1 MAITWG
7 EVVNSKG
14 KLGIEV
20 TLSNNEDKI
29 TTSVT
34 IDVYIWTRYSTK
46 DSSNTLYFNNES
58 SAATSAL
65 GDPVSINT
73 TSNSSWSTSNKKK
86 IYTYNV
92 SYNRTKA
99 NRTVKCAAKL
109 TGVDYIGGAMSVTA
123 SYSIPARQ
131 SYTVKY
137 NANGGGGAPSS
148 QTKYYGYDLT
158 LSSTKPT
165 RTGYIFKGWGTT
177 SGTTT
182 VSYSAGGT
190 YKTNSSITLYA
201 IWEAK
206 TYAVTYNANSGT
218 GAPDNQTKTY
228 GVSLTLSSKTP
239 SRQNYTFKGWA
250 TSSGSNTVVYN
261 PGDSYTSNSSITLY
275 AVWDLTYQKPTV
287 KILSISRHS
296 GIKNDD
302 NGTRACITF
311 SWSCDQSGGSNHVDS
326 IIIYYKKSTD
336 DDTAYATCKTVISS
350 DDGSTLTSNIQ
361 SPITDSDIEFSI
373 SYSYTIK
380 VVVTDSK
387 GGSTSVTTTLPGA
400 AFVIDFLSGGKGV
413 SMGKPAEIENAFE
426 CAFDIYA
433 NSIIY
438 DRFGKKVTNGFAE
451 YSSDS
456 AIDPNETTEQLVLT
470 NHANN
475 PLGSGKF
482 SYIITVFS
490 GDKGTSSY
498 RAQIAIPYDSLG
510 SMYHRYYNGS
520 WSDWRRHRNATNDCL
535 TSLWSGSWKTGTI
548 SVPNT
553 ENYTMFAVKNKAM
566 AVYVPCFKYG
576 NNIRG
581 GTFFTNASG
590 GTQYMSDFTATISG
604 ETWTYV
610 QCCNRQNTAKWQNS
624 QTKAVEVTNIYG
636 VM

>member
-7 EVVNSKG
+7 EIVNSKG

-20 TLSNNEDKI
+20 TLSNNENNI

-65 GDPVSINT
+65 DDPVSINT
-73 TSNSSWSTSNKKK
+73 TSNSSWSTSNKVK
-86 IYTYNV
+86 IHTYNV
-92 SYNRTKA
+92 SYNRTKS
-99 NRTVKCAAKL
+99 NRTIKCAAKL
-109 TGVDYIGGAMSVTA
+109 TGVDYVGGAMSVTA

-148 QTKYYGYDLT
+148 QTKYYDYDLT

-165 RTGYIFKGWGTT
+165 RTGYTFKGWGTT
-177 SGTTT
+177 SSATT

-239 SRQNYTFKGWA
+239 SRQKYTFKGWA
-250 TSSGSNTVVYN
+250 TSSSSNTVVYN
-261 PGDSYTSNSSITLY
+261 PGDSYTSNAAINLY
-275 AVWDLTYQKPTV
+275 AVWE
-287 KILSISRHS
+287 LSYKEPSVVINYYARNSA
-296 GIKNDD
+296 
-302 NGTRACITF
+302 GTSVVASIG
-311 SWSCDQSGGSNHVDS
+311 WSCDSSTTVKE
-326 IIIYYKKSTD
+326 IKYKYKKTTED
-336 DDTAYATCKTVISS
+336 DSAYSDYKAINLGPGPTAIPMNIGEGNLSADSSYIITFTIVDNNNHSS
-350 DDGSTLTSNIQ
+350 DSS
-361 SPITDSDIEFSI
+361 ITVPS
-373 SYSYTIK
+373 
-380 VVVTDSK
+380 
-387 GGSTSVTTTLPGA
+387 
-400 AFVIDFLSGGKGV
+400 AFFTIDFLSGGKGV
-413 SMGKPAEIENAFE
+413 AMGKAAEKQNAFE

-456 AIDPNETTEQLVLT
+456 AIDPNETTEQLILT

-475 PLGSGKF
+475 PLGSGEF

-520 WSDWRRHRNATNDCL
+520 WSDWRRHRNATNDGL
-535 TSLWSGSWKTGTI
+535 TSLWSGSWSSGTI
-548 SVPNT
+548 IVPNT
-553 ENYTMFAVKNKAM
+553 ALYKMFVVKNSAQ
-566 AVYVPCFKYG
+566 ALYIPCFKY
-576 NNIRG
+576 NNNVRG
-581 GTFFTNASG
+581 GTFFTNDAGS
-590 GTQYMSDFTATISG
+590 TQYMSDFSATISG
-604 ETWTYV
+604 NNWTYG
-610 QCCNRQNTAKWQNS
+610 QATARQNTKTWAS
-624 QTKAVEVTNIYG
+624 TNIKGRTITDIYG

>member
-7 EVVNSKG
+7 DIVNSKG

-20 TLSNNEDKI
+20 TLSSTN
-29 TTSVT
+29 TATSVT

-65 GDPVSINT
+65 DNPVNINT
-73 TSNSSWSTSNKKK
+73 TSNSSWSTSNKVK

-92 SYNRTKA
+92 SYNRTKS
-99 NRTVKCAAKL
+99 NRTIKCAAKL
-109 TGVDYIGGAMSVTA
+109 TGVDYVGGAMSVTA

-165 RTGYIFKGWGTT
+165 RTGYTFKGWGTT
-177 SGTTT
+177 SGATT

-201 IWEAK
+201 IWQAK
-206 TYAVTYNANSGT
+206 TYTVSYNANSGT

-250 TSSGSNTVVYN
+250 TSSSSNTVVYN
-261 PGDSYTSNSSITLY
+261 PGDSYTSNAAINLY
-275 AVWDLTYQKPTV
+275 AVWE
-287 KILSISRHS
+287 LSYKEPAVVVNYYSRNS
-296 GIKNDD
+296 A
-302 NGTRACITF
+302 GTSVVASIA
-311 SWSCDQSGGSNHVDS
+311 WSCDSSTTVKE
-326 IIIYYKKSTD
+326 IKYKYKKTSED
-336 DDTAYATCKTVISS
+336 DSAYSDYKTINLGSGTTAIPMNIGEGNLSADSSYIITFTIVDNNNHSS
-350 DDGSTLTSNIQ
+350 DTS
-361 SPITDSDIEFSI
+361 IT
-373 SYSYTIK
+373 
-380 VVVTDSK
+380 V
-387 GGSTSVTTTLPGA
+387 PGT
-400 AFVIDFLSGGKGV
+400 FFTIDFLSGGNGV
-413 SMGKPAEIENAFE
+413 AMGKAATQEGIFE
-426 CAFDIYA
+426 CGFTQIDKFGTLCGNGLAFYGSGTEDA
-433 NSIIY
+433 NTTIEPLILTS
-438 DRFGKKVTNGFAE
+438 TNVPSGTMF
-451 YSSDS
+451 
-456 AIDPNETTEQLVLT
+456 VLT
-470 NHANN
+470 LFYSDKSSTAN
-475 PLGSGKF
+475 
-482 SYIITVFS
+482 
-490 GDKGTSSY
+490 
-498 RAQIAIPYDSLG
+498 RAQIAVPYNGLG

-535 TSLWSGSWKTGTI
+535 TSLWSGSWTTGTI

-553 ENYTMFAVKNKAM
+553 AKYTMFAVKNKAM
-566 AVYVPCFKYG
+566 AVYIPCFKYG

-581 GTFFTNASG
+581 GAFFTNASG

>member
-7 EVVNSKG
+7 DIVNSKG

-20 TLSNNEDKI
+20 TLSSTN
-29 TTSVT
+29 TATSVT

-65 GDPVSINT
+65 ADPVNINT
-73 TSNSSWSTSNKKK
+73 TSNSSWSTSNKVK

-92 SYNRTKA
+92 SYNRTKS
-99 NRTVKCAAKL
+99 NRTIKCAAKL
-109 TGVDYIGGAMSVTA
+109 TGVDYVGGAMSVTA

-165 RTGYIFKGWGTT
+165 RTGYTFKGWGTT
-177 SGTTT
+177 SGATT

-201 IWEAK
+201 IWQAK
-206 TYAVTYNANSGT
+206 TYTVSYNANSGT

-250 TSSGSNTVVYN
+250 TSSSSNTVVYN
-261 PGDSYTSNSSITLY
+261 PGDSYTSNAAINLY
-275 AVWDLTYQKPTV
+275 AVWE
-287 KILSISRHS
+287 LSYKEPVVVVNYYSRNS
-296 GIKNDD
+296 A
-302 NGTRACITF
+302 GTSVVASIG
-311 SWSCDQSGGSNHVDS
+311 WSCDSSTTVKE
-326 IIIYYKKSTD
+326 IKYKYKKTTED
-336 DDTAYATCKTVISS
+336 DSAYSDYKAINLGPGPTAIPMNIGEGNLSADSSYIITFTIVDNNNHSS
-350 DDGSTLTSNIQ
+350 DTS
-361 SPITDSDIEFSI
+361 IT
-373 SYSYTIK
+373 
-380 VVVTDSK
+380 V
-387 GGSTSVTTTLPGA
+387 PGT
-400 AFVIDFLSGGKGV
+400 FFTIDFLSGGNGV
-413 SMGKPAEIENAFE
+413 AMGKAATQDGIFE
-426 CAFDIYA
+426 CGFTQIDKFGTLCGNGLAFYGSGTEDA
-433 NSIIY
+433 NTTIEPLILTS
-438 DRFGKKVTNGFAE
+438 TNVPSGTMF
-451 YSSDS
+451 
-456 AIDPNETTEQLVLT
+456 VLT
-470 NHANN
+470 LFYADKSSTAN
-475 PLGSGKF
+475 
-482 SYIITVFS
+482 
-490 GDKGTSSY
+490 
-498 RAQIAIPYDSLG
+498 RAQIAVPYNGLG

-520 WSDWRRHRNATNDCL
+520 WSEWRRHRNATNDCL

-553 ENYTMFAVKNKAM
+553 AKYTMFAVKNKAM
-566 AVYVPCFKYG
+566 AVYVPCFKYS

-590 GTQYMSDFTATISG
+590 GTQYMSDFTATIDG

-624 QTKAVEVTNIYG
+624 QTKDVEVTNIYG

>member
-7 EVVNSKG
+7 DVVNSKG

-20 TLSNNEDKI
+20 TLSSTNT

-58 SAATSAL
+58 STATSAL
-65 GDPVSINT
+65 DDPVSINT

-92 SYNRTKA
+92 SYDRTKA
-99 NRTVKCAAKL
+99 NRAVKCAAKL

-165 RTGYIFKGWGTT
+165 RTGYTFKGWGTT
-177 SGTTT
+177 SDATT

-239 SRQNYTFKGWA
+239 SRQKYTFKGWA
-250 TSSGSNTVVYN
+250 TSSSSNTVVYN
-261 PGDSYTSNSSITLY
+261 PGDSYTSNAAIDLY
-275 AVWDLTYQKPTV
+275 AVWE
-287 KILSISRHS
+287 LSYKEPSVVINYYTRNST
-296 GIKNDD
+296 
-302 NGTRACITF
+302 GTSVVASIG
-311 SWSCDQSGGSNHVDS
+311 WSCDSSTTVKE
-326 IIIYYKKSTD
+326 IKYKYKKTTED
-336 DDTAYATCKTVISS
+336 DSAYSDYKAINLGPGPTAIPMNIGEGNLSVYSSYIITFTIVDNNNHSS
-350 DDGSTLTSNIQ
+350 DSS
-361 SPITDSDIEFSI
+361 IT
-373 SYSYTIK
+373 
-380 VVVTDSK
+380 V
-387 GGSTSVTTTLPGA
+387 PGT
-400 AFVIDFLSGGKGV
+400 FFPIDFLSGGNGV
-413 SMGKPAEIENAFE
+413 AMGKAATQDGIFE
-426 CAFDIYA
+426 CGFTQIDKFGTLCGNGLAFYGSGTEDA
-433 NSIIY
+433 N
-438 DRFGKKVTNGFAE
+438 
-451 YSSDS
+451 
-456 AIDPNETTEQLVLT
+456 TTIEPLILTSKNVPSGTMFVLT
-470 NHANN
+470 LFYADKSSTAN
-475 PLGSGKF
+475 
-482 SYIITVFS
+482 
-490 GDKGTSSY
+490 

-520 WSDWRRHRNATNDCL
+520 WSDWMRHRNATNDCL
-535 TSLWSGSWKTGTI
+535 TSLWSGSWTTGTI

-553 ENYTMFAVKNKAM
+553 AKYTMFAVKNKAM

>member
-7 EVVNSKG
+7 DVVNSKG
-14 KLGIEV
+14 KLGIEI
-20 TLSNNEDKI
+20 TLSSTNT

-58 SAATSAL
+58 STATSAL
-65 GDPVSINT
+65 DDPVSINT

-99 NRTVKCAAKL
+99 NRAVKCAAKL
-109 TGVDYIGGAMSVTA
+109 IGVDYIGGAMSVTA

-165 RTGYIFKGWGTT
+165 RTGYTFKGWGTT
-177 SGTTT
+177 SDATT

-239 SRQNYTFKGWA
+239 SRQKYTFKGWA
-250 TSSGSNTVVYN
+250 TSSSSNTVVYN
-261 PGDSYTSNSSITLY
+261 PGDSYTSNAAIDLY
-275 AVWDLTYQKPTV
+275 AVWE
-287 KILSISRHS
+287 LSYKEPSVVINYYTRNSA
-296 GIKNDD
+296 
-302 NGTRACITF
+302 GTSVVASIG
-311 SWSCDQSGGSNHVDS
+311 WSCDSSTTVKEIKYKYKKTTEDDSAYSDYKAINLGSGPTATPMNIGEGNLSVDS
-326 IIIYYKKSTD
+326 SYIIIFTIVD
-336 DDTAYATCKTVISS
+336 NNNHSS
-350 DDGSTLTSNIQ
+350 DSS
-361 SPITDSDIEFSI
+361 IT
-373 SYSYTIK
+373 
-380 VVVTDSK
+380 V
-387 GGSTSVTTTLPGA
+387 PGT
-400 AFVIDFLSGGKGV
+400 FFTIDFLSGGKGV
-413 SMGKPAEIENAFE
+413 AIGKAATQEGIFE
-426 CAFDIYA
+426 CGFTQIDKFGTLCGNGLAFYGSGTEDA
-433 NSIIY
+433 NTTIEPLILTS
-438 DRFGKKVTNGFAE
+438 TNVPSGTMF
-451 YSSDS
+451 
-456 AIDPNETTEQLVLT
+456 VLT
-470 NHANN
+470 LFYADKSSTAN
-475 PLGSGKF
+475 
-482 SYIITVFS
+482 
-490 GDKGTSSY
+490 
-498 RAQIAIPYDSLG
+498 RAQIAVPYNGLG

-535 TSLWSGSWKTGTI
+535 TSLWSGSWTTGTI

-553 ENYTMFAVKNKAM
+553 EKYTMFAVKNKAM